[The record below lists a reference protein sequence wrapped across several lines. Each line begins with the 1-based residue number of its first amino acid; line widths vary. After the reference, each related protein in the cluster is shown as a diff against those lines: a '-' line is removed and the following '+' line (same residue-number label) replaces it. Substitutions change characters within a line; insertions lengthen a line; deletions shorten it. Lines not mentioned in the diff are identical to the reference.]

1 MWGIWKWFLNLFN
14 CCHHCCTKKI
24 CGEIVLWFGCHEVEI
39 KVPGKP
45 CKVCFDIEDDGTC
58 VCQGSVNK
66 IGIVVGHCG
75 FVIHTDIKT
84 NTCSVKWTCEYQ
96 EY

>member
-1 MWGIWKWFLNLFN
+1 MRNIWMWFLSLFN
-14 CCHHCCTKKI
+14 CGCHQCCKKI
-24 CGEIVLWFGCHEVEI
+24 SGEIIMGFGCHEIEI
-39 KVPGKP
+39 KIPGKP